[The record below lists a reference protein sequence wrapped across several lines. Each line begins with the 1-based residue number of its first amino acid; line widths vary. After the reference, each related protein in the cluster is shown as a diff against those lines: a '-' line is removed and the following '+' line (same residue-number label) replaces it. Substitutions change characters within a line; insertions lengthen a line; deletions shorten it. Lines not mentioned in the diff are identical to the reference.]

1 MSTTTQPEFHK
12 SHHPVASQELF
23 TFSIYPFQ
31 AELTKTVSRS
41 MGKDIRLIVEGHSIF
56 PPPKNLRSD
65 PALFLFLPNS
75 SSIWSVRLQWKLG
88 IPEATHQ
95 VLTMNNLRSRVV
107 LQADGR
113 IRTGRDV
120 LIAALLGSDEFRMST
135 ASLIVL
141 ECTIRFLQF
150 SQQKGHY
157 VAIRI
162 YPELR
167 PTNVSKCL
175 HPRRKCQAKIDEV
188 FSENGHHKIFDNEMI
203 PNLDRTFGIRISYET
218 PNMESWD
225 GKDLLGA
232 FLAKRVSITLEGDAH
247 DYVGKCISGGKIVV
261 FPPKNASYKSE
272 ENSIIGIVALYGAT
286 SGDRSYSA
294 HERNLS
300 LFYQFKLLC
309 CRFLLFLIY

>member
-1 MSTTTQPEFHK
+1 MS
-12 SHHPVASQELF
+12 PVLVFEKNF
-23 TFSIYPFQ
+23 

-167 PTNVSKCL
+167 PTNNL
-175 HPRRKCQAKIDEV
+175 IRDPEYGELGRKGSRSIT
-188 FSENGHHKIFDNEMI
+188 N
-203 PNLDRTFGIRISYET
+203 NLKGYAGQLFVE
-218 PNMESWD
+218 
-225 GKDLLGA
+225 